1 MTVNFIKKRITH
13 NLVFGGFMFVAGI
26 FMLFQDTKPF
36 ISFLWIAIGALQFGF
51 ALYERKYQ
59 YITIENG
66 LLTKNSIFK
75 KQIELGKIQKVR
87 RFKNSYKIETAD
99 KTLTINK
106 NLIEAESMYRLDDF
120 FKSLN
125 IDPSLNT

>member
-1 MTVNFIKKRITH
+1 
-13 NLVFGGFMFVAGI
+13 MFVAGI
-26 FMLFQDTKPF
+26 CMLFQDTKPF

-66 LLTKNSIFK
+66 LLTKHSIFK

-125 IDPSLNT
+125 IDPSLNS